1 MLKIEHIG
9 IAVRDLARSNALFA
23 QLLGAPHYKIEAV
36 DSEHVNT
43 SFFRIGESK
52 IELLEASDPASPI
65 ARFIDK
71 RGEGIHHLAFEVADI
86 EAEMQRLAAEGFTL
100 LNERPKRGA
109 DNKLVCFLH
118 PKSANGVLVELCQEI
133 PAADPATDGMD

>member
-9 IAVRDLARSNALFA
+9 IAVRDLARSNELFA
-23 QLLGAPHYKIEAV
+23 KLLGAAHYKIEAV
-36 DSEHVNT
+36 DSENVNT
-43 SFFRIGESK
+43 SFFQIGESK
-52 IELLEASDPASPI
+52 IELLEATDPASPI
-65 ARFIDK
+65 ARFIEK
-71 RGEGIHHLAFEVADI
+71 RGEGIHHLAFEVANI

-100 LNERPKRGA
+100 LNDRPKRGA

-133 PAADPATDGMD
+133 RANDPTADGMD